1 MRQVFFKEY
10 KRRTRFLANFGMAPR
25 HLWLEATLVF
35 ILVAGARC
43 LRNVSLE
50 VVPEA
55 VQRGQEVILRC
66 HYDLERA
73 PLYSVKWYRGRYEFY
88 RYSPTEEQTNKIFN
102 ITGIHVDAGKSN
114 NNEVTLHNV
123 DFALS
128 GTFSCEVTA
137 DAPTFSTASATK
149 NLTVVSLPEGKPF
162 IVSDR
167 ERYDL
172 GDTLRANCSLPASR
186 PTARLS
192 FALNNIP
199 VAATSRNQEEH
210 EQQKRE
216 HRREGTGVSSE
227 QQQQQHQQ
235 QQWIAL
241 SLPLQ
246 PFHYSNGQLN
256 LRCNAQIPGIYSS
269 MNELQLGA
277 GLREPVPE
285 RVTSE
290 NGCKSHSAVC
300 LTILLLLCMVQL
312 LLR

>member
-1 MRQVFFKEY
+1 
-10 KRRTRFLANFGMAPR
+10 MAPR
-25 HLWLEATLVF
+25 HLWLETTLIF

-88 RYSPTEEQTNKIFN
+88 RYSPNDEQTNKIFN

-137 DAPTFSTASATK
+137 DAPTFFTASASK
-149 NLTVVSLPEGKPF
+149 NLTVVSLPEGKPL

-167 ERYDL
+167 ERYDP
-172 GDTLRANCSLPASR
+172 GDILRANCSLPASR
-186 PTARLS
+186 PSAHLS
-192 FALNNIP
+192 FTLNNIP
-199 VAATSRNQEEH
+199 VAAISKNQEEH
-210 EQQKRE
+210 EQQKRD

-227 QQQQQHQQ
+227 QQQQQ
-235 QQWIAL
+235 QWIAL

-246 PFHYSNGQLN
+246 LFYYTNGQLN
-256 LRCNAQIPGIYSS
+256 LRCTAQIPGIYSS
-269 MNELQLGA
+269 ANEIQLGT

-290 NGCKSHSAVC
+290 NGCNSHSAVC

>member
-1 MRQVFFKEY
+1 
-10 KRRTRFLANFGMAPR
+10 MAPR

>member
-1 MRQVFFKEY
+1 
-10 KRRTRFLANFGMAPR
+10 MAR
-25 HLWLEATLVF
+25 HLWLEAALVF

-66 HYDLERA
+66 HYDLEKA
-73 PLYSVKWYRGRYEFY
+73 PLYSVKWYRGRHEFY
-88 RYSPTEEQTNKIFN
+88 RYSPDQEPTTKIFN
-102 ITGIHVDAGKSN
+102 VTGIYIDAEKSN
-114 NNEVTLHNV
+114 NNEVTLYNV

-137 DAPTFSTASATK
+137 DAPTFSTNSGMK

-167 ERYDL
+167 ERYDP
-172 GDTLRANCSLPASR
+172 GDTLRANCTLPPSR

-192 FALNNIP
+192 FTLNNSP
-199 VAATSRNQEEH
+199 VEATSTNQEEP
-210 EQQKRE
+210 EQQK
-216 HRREGTGVSSE
+216 HRREGTGGVSSSE
-227 QQQQQHQQ
+227 QQHQYQQ
-235 QQWIAL
+235 QQWIGL
-241 SLPLQ
+241 SLLLQ
-246 PFHYSNGQLN
+246 PFHYINGQLN
-256 LRCNAQIPGIYSS
+256 LRCTAQIPGIYSS
-269 MNELQLGA
+269 MNEIQLGA

-290 NGCKSHSAVC
+290 NGCESHSAVC
-300 LTILLLLCMVQL
+300 LTMIPLLLCMLHL